1 MNSENTFNKIN
12 IPLNEVWK
20 IISTAKQCEPANVN
34 EDTKFP
40 IRTGEEYYLDDVQY
54 KEHIIKNENGFYS
67 VSIGYTP
74 SYGYDL
80 GETDATK
87 VELQIIQKYSFV
99 PVKEPIGDTK

>member
-54 KEHIIKNENGFYS
+54 KEHTTRSNRAYNSKQF
-67 VSIGYTP
+67 
-74 SYGYDL
+74 
-80 GETDATK
+80 
-87 VELQIIQKYSFV
+87 
-99 PVKEPIGDTK
+99 